1 MSNTFFRV
9 NNGKLEARVLESND
23 WEAIPISDA
32 GSQVGKSV
40 TMRVRESFSVDDDGA
55 LAIEK
60 DPEHENFSAYWERVR
75 KLTEDAIT
83 EMESSIKEITALEN
97 AS

>member
-23 WEAIPISDA
+23 WEAISLLDP

-40 TMRVRESFSVDDDGA
+40 TMRVRESFSVDDDGG

-60 DPEHENFSAYWERVR
+60 DPEHENFSAYWDLVK
-75 KLTEDAIT
+75 KLTDDAIT
-83 EMESSIKEITALEN
+83 EMETSIKEV
-97 AS
+97 SD